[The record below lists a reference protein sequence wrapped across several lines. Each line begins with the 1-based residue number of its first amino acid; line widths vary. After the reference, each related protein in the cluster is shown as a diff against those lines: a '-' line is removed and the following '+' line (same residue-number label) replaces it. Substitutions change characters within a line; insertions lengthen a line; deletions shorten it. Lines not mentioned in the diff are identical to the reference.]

1 MEGTERVFERLVRD
15 HQDRIYAL
23 GLALTGNR
31 HDAEE
36 VAQDTF
42 LRAYRALTAY
52 PPDRVRDL
60 KQKAWLHRIAV
71 NVVRNRVRGVRPRL
85 VELNGSEPDRGSGP
99 EEDVMRRAE
108 IDELAAR
115 VACLPARYREAVVLR
130 HVQELSYAEVADAL
144 GQPVGTV
151 KANVHRAT
159 VMIDLKR
166 LGDVKAPAGFAERV
180 LAQAG
185 MADSYAVF
193 ETVLGPVYVAW
204 NRLGVS
210 AAMRSKSAAE
220 FEEWFRKDVGRE
232 LLRVEAPAAVAA
244 KIEDQLR
251 GKRRLQFDLRGLTP
265 FSQAVLQ
272 KTLEIPRG
280 QVRPYG
286 WIAREIGHPAA
297 VRAVGTALANNP
309 IPYFIPCHR
318 VVRSDGVI
326 GNYGGGGPEAKRN
339 ILTLE
344 GVQLKSLETLARSGL
359 RYEGVKS
366 TKIFCFPT
374 CYHGRHA
381 REENFVF
388 FHDEAEARAAGYR
401 PCKDCRPAVA

>member
-1 MEGTERVFERLVRD
+1 M
-15 HQDRIYAL
+15 
-23 GLALTGNR
+23 
-31 HDAEE
+31 
-36 VAQDTF
+36 
-42 LRAYRALTAY
+42 
-52 PPDRVRDL
+52 
-60 KQKAWLHRIAV
+60 
-71 NVVRNRVRGVRPRL
+71 
-85 VELNGSEPDRGSGP
+85 
-99 EEDVMRRAE
+99 
-108 IDELAAR
+108 
-115 VACLPARYREAVVLR
+115 
-130 HVQELSYAEVADAL
+130 
-144 GQPVGTV
+144 
-151 KANVHRAT
+151 AT

-166 LGDVKAPAGFAERV
+166 LGDVKAPAGFADRV

-220 FEEWFRKDVGRE
+220 FQEWFEREVGRR
-232 LLRVEAPAAVAA
+232 LVRVDPPADLAG
-244 KIEDQLR
+244 KISDQLS
-251 GKRRLQFDLRGLTP
+251 GKRRLRFDLRGLTP
-265 FSQAVLQ
+265 FSQAVLE
-272 KTLEIPRG
+272 KTLQIPRG

-286 WIAREIGHPAA
+286 WVAREIGHPAA

-326 GNYGGGGPEAKRN
+326 GNYGGGGPEAKKN
-339 ILTLE
+339 ILSLE
-344 GVQLKSLETLARSGL
+344 GVQLARLQKLAQSGY

>member
-1 MEGTERVFERLVRD
+1 M
-15 HQDRIYAL
+15 
-23 GLALTGNR
+23 
-31 HDAEE
+31 
-36 VAQDTF
+36 
-42 LRAYRALTAY
+42 
-52 PPDRVRDL
+52 
-60 KQKAWLHRIAV
+60 
-71 NVVRNRVRGVRPRL
+71 
-85 VELNGSEPDRGSGP
+85 
-99 EEDVMRRAE
+99 
-108 IDELAAR
+108 
-115 VACLPARYREAVVLR
+115 
-130 HVQELSYAEVADAL
+130 
-144 GQPVGTV
+144 
-151 KANVHRAT
+151 AT

-220 FEEWFRKDVGRE
+220 FEDWFLSDVGRK
-232 LLRVEAPAAVAA
+232 LVRVEAPADLARR
-244 KIEDQLR
+244 IEDQLS
-251 GKRRLQFDLRGLTP
+251 GKRRLRFDLRGLTP
-265 FSQAVLQ
+265 FSQEVLH

-344 GVQLKSLETLARSGL
+344 GVQLKRLETLARSGL

-388 FHDEAEARAAGYR
+388 FHDEVEARAAGYR

>member
-1 MEGTERVFERLVRD
+1 M
-15 HQDRIYAL
+15 
-23 GLALTGNR
+23 
-31 HDAEE
+31 
-36 VAQDTF
+36 
-42 LRAYRALTAY
+42 
-52 PPDRVRDL
+52 
-60 KQKAWLHRIAV
+60 
-71 NVVRNRVRGVRPRL
+71 
-85 VELNGSEPDRGSGP
+85 
-99 EEDVMRRAE
+99 
-108 IDELAAR
+108 
-115 VACLPARYREAVVLR
+115 
-130 HVQELSYAEVADAL
+130 
-144 GQPVGTV
+144 
-151 KANVHRAT
+151 AT
-159 VMIDLKR
+159 VIIDLKR

-204 NRLGVS
+204 SRLGVS

-220 FEEWFRKDVGRE
+220 FQEWFEREVGRR
-232 LLRVEAPAAVAA
+232 LVRVDPPADLAG
-244 KIEDQLR
+244 KISDQLS
-251 GKRRLQFDLRGLTP
+251 GKRRLRFDLRGLTP
-265 FSQAVLQ
+265 FSQAVLE
-272 KTLEIPRG
+272 KTLQIPRG

-286 WIAREIGHPAA
+286 WVAREIGHPAA

-326 GNYGGGGPEAKRN
+326 GNYGGGGPEAKKN
-339 ILTLE
+339 ILSLE
-344 GVQLKSLETLARSGL
+344 GVQLARLQKLAQSGY

-388 FHDEAEARAAGYR
+388 FHDETEARAAGYR

>member
-1 MEGTERVFERLVRD
+1 M
-15 HQDRIYAL
+15 
-23 GLALTGNR
+23 
-31 HDAEE
+31 
-36 VAQDTF
+36 
-42 LRAYRALTAY
+42 
-52 PPDRVRDL
+52 
-60 KQKAWLHRIAV
+60 
-71 NVVRNRVRGVRPRL
+71 
-85 VELNGSEPDRGSGP
+85 
-99 EEDVMRRAE
+99 
-108 IDELAAR
+108 
-115 VACLPARYREAVVLR
+115 
-130 HVQELSYAEVADAL
+130 
-144 GQPVGTV
+144 
-151 KANVHRAT
+151 AT
-159 VMIDLKR
+159 VIIDLKR

-204 NRLGVS
+204 SRLGVS

-220 FEEWFRKDVGRE
+220 FQEWFEREVGRR
-232 LLRVEAPAAVAA
+232 LVRVDPPADLAG
-244 KIEDQLR
+244 KISDQLS
-251 GKRRLQFDLRGLTP
+251 GKRRLRFDLRGLTP
-265 FSQAVLQ
+265 FSQAVLE
-272 KTLEIPRG
+272 KTLQIPRG

-286 WIAREIGHPAA
+286 WVAREIGHPAA

-326 GNYGGGGPEAKRN
+326 GNYGGGGPEAKKN
-339 ILTLE
+339 ILSLE
-344 GVQLKSLETLARSGL
+344 GVQLARLQRLAQSGY

-388 FHDEAEARAAGYR
+388 FHDETEARAAGYR

>member
-1 MEGTERVFERLVRD
+1 M
-15 HQDRIYAL
+15 
-23 GLALTGNR
+23 
-31 HDAEE
+31 
-36 VAQDTF
+36 
-42 LRAYRALTAY
+42 
-52 PPDRVRDL
+52 
-60 KQKAWLHRIAV
+60 
-71 NVVRNRVRGVRPRL
+71 
-85 VELNGSEPDRGSGP
+85 
-99 EEDVMRRAE
+99 
-108 IDELAAR
+108 
-115 VACLPARYREAVVLR
+115 
-130 HVQELSYAEVADAL
+130 
-144 GQPVGTV
+144 
-151 KANVHRAT
+151 AT

-318 VVRSDGVI
+318 VIRTDGII
-326 GNYGGGGPEAKRN
+326 GNYGGGGPEAKAK

-344 GVQLKSLETLARSGL
+344 GVELKRLQELARSGM
-359 RYEGVKS
+359 RYEGVRS

-374 CYHGRHA
+374 CYHGR
-381 REENFVF
+381 RVKQGNFVF
-388 FHDEAEARAAGYR
+388 FHDETEARAAGYR

>member
-1 MEGTERVFERLVRD
+1 M
-15 HQDRIYAL
+15 
-23 GLALTGNR
+23 
-31 HDAEE
+31 
-36 VAQDTF
+36 
-42 LRAYRALTAY
+42 
-52 PPDRVRDL
+52 
-60 KQKAWLHRIAV
+60 
-71 NVVRNRVRGVRPRL
+71 
-85 VELNGSEPDRGSGP
+85 
-99 EEDVMRRAE
+99 
-108 IDELAAR
+108 
-115 VACLPARYREAVVLR
+115 
-130 HVQELSYAEVADAL
+130 
-144 GQPVGTV
+144 
-151 KANVHRAT
+151 AT

-166 LGDVKAPAGFAERV
+166 LGDVKAPGGFADRV

-220 FEEWFRKDVGRE
+220 FEEWFGREVGRR
-232 LLRVEAPAAVAA
+232 LVRVDPPADLAG
-244 KIEDQLR
+244 KISDQLS
-251 GKRRLQFDLRGLTP
+251 GKRRLRFDLRGLTP
-265 FSQAVLQ
+265 FSQAVLE
-272 KTLEIPRG
+272 KTLQIPRG

-286 WIAREIGHPAA
+286 WVAREIGHPAA

-326 GNYGGGGPEAKRN
+326 GNYGGGGPEAKKN
-339 ILTLE
+339 ILSLE
-344 GVQLKSLETLARSGL
+344 GVQLARLQKLAQSGY

>member
-1 MEGTERVFERLVRD
+1 M
-15 HQDRIYAL
+15 
-23 GLALTGNR
+23 
-31 HDAEE
+31 
-36 VAQDTF
+36 
-42 LRAYRALTAY
+42 
-52 PPDRVRDL
+52 
-60 KQKAWLHRIAV
+60 
-71 NVVRNRVRGVRPRL
+71 
-85 VELNGSEPDRGSGP
+85 
-99 EEDVMRRAE
+99 
-108 IDELAAR
+108 
-115 VACLPARYREAVVLR
+115 
-130 HVQELSYAEVADAL
+130 
-144 GQPVGTV
+144 
-151 KANVHRAT
+151 AT

-166 LGDVKAPAGFAERV
+166 LGDVKAPAGFADRV
-180 LAQAG
+180 LAEAG

-220 FEEWFRKDVGRE
+220 FEEWFGREVGRR
-232 LLRVEAPAAVAA
+232 LVRVDPPADLSG
-244 KIEDQLR
+244 KISDQLS
-251 GKRRLQFDLRGLTP
+251 GKRRLRFDLRGLTP
-265 FSQAVLQ
+265 FSQAVLE
-272 KTLEIPRG
+272 KTLQIPRG

-286 WIAREIGHPAA
+286 WVAREIGHPAA

-326 GNYGGGGPEAKRN
+326 GNYGGGGPEAKKN
-339 ILTLE
+339 ILSLE
-344 GVQLKSLETLARSGL
+344 GVQLARLQELAQSGY

>member
-1 MEGTERVFERLVRD
+1 M
-15 HQDRIYAL
+15 
-23 GLALTGNR
+23 
-31 HDAEE
+31 
-36 VAQDTF
+36 
-42 LRAYRALTAY
+42 
-52 PPDRVRDL
+52 
-60 KQKAWLHRIAV
+60 
-71 NVVRNRVRGVRPRL
+71 
-85 VELNGSEPDRGSGP
+85 
-99 EEDVMRRAE
+99 
-108 IDELAAR
+108 
-115 VACLPARYREAVVLR
+115 
-130 HVQELSYAEVADAL
+130 
-144 GQPVGTV
+144 
-151 KANVHRAT
+151 AT

-166 LGDVKAPAGFAERV
+166 LGDMKAPAGFADRV
-180 LAQAG
+180 LAEAG
-185 MADSYAVF
+185 LADSYAVF

-220 FEEWFRKDVGRE
+220 FQEWFGREVGRR
-232 LLRVEAPAAVAA
+232 LVRVDPPADLAG
-244 KIEDQLR
+244 KISDQLS
-251 GKRRLQFDLRGLTP
+251 GKRRLRFDLRGLTP
-265 FSQAVLQ
+265 FSQAVLE
-272 KTLEIPRG
+272 KTLQIPRG

-286 WIAREIGHPAA
+286 WVAREIGHPAA

-326 GNYGGGGPEAKRN
+326 GNYGGGGPEAKKN
-339 ILTLE
+339 ILSLE
-344 GVQLKSLETLARSGL
+344 GVQLARLQKLAQSGY

-388 FHDEAEARAAGYR
+388 FRDEAEARGAGYR

>member
-1 MEGTERVFERLVRD
+1 M
-15 HQDRIYAL
+15 
-23 GLALTGNR
+23 
-31 HDAEE
+31 
-36 VAQDTF
+36 
-42 LRAYRALTAY
+42 
-52 PPDRVRDL
+52 
-60 KQKAWLHRIAV
+60 
-71 NVVRNRVRGVRPRL
+71 
-85 VELNGSEPDRGSGP
+85 
-99 EEDVMRRAE
+99 
-108 IDELAAR
+108 
-115 VACLPARYREAVVLR
+115 
-130 HVQELSYAEVADAL
+130 
-144 GQPVGTV
+144 
-151 KANVHRAT
+151 AT

-166 LGDVKAPAGFAERV
+166 LGDVKAPAGFADRV

-185 MADSYAVF
+185 LADSYAVF

-220 FEEWFRKDVGRE
+220 FQEWFEREVGRR
-232 LLRVEAPAAVAA
+232 LVRVDPPADLAG
-244 KIEDQLR
+244 KISDQLS
-251 GKRRLQFDLRGLTP
+251 GKRRLRFDLRGLTP
-265 FSQAVLQ
+265 FSQAVLE
-272 KTLEIPRG
+272 KTLQIPRG

-286 WIAREIGHPAA
+286 WVAREIGHPAA

-326 GNYGGGGPEAKRN
+326 GNYGGGGPEAKKN
-339 ILTLE
+339 ILSLE
-344 GVQLKSLETLARSGL
+344 GVQLARLQKLAQSGY